1 MTRRARCVVS
11 SPGPSLV
18 TAGRGASAPHA
29 SLVIDH
35 SLRQLLANA
44 AIAASRAL
52 VLALHWPTVTCF
64 SPLFGDAI
72 PKTEAEEDW
81 SRERWR

>member
-1 MTRRARCVVS
+1 MS

-64 SPLFGDAI
+64 SPLFSDAI